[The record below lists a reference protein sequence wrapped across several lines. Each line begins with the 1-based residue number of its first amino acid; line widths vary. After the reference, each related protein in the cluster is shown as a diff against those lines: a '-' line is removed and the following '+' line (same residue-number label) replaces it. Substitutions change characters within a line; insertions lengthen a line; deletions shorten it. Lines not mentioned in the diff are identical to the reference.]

1 MRVHAAG
8 AGLLRFELVLACPEG
23 YDPSAAEITRANER
37 GGRVSVVREPRAA
50 LEAADVVSTDVFA
63 SMGQESEQAQRLAAF
78 RGFLLNRELL
88 ARASKDVV
96 VLHCLPAHRGEEID
110 EEVLEGPRSFVW
122 EEAEARLHTSKAA
135 LVWAMGLDG

>member
-1 MRVHAAG
+1 
-8 AGLLRFELVLACPEG
+8 
-23 YDPSAAEITRANER
+23 
-37 GGRVSVVREPRAA
+37 VREPRAA
-50 LEAADVVSTDVFA
+50 LDGADVVSTDVFA

-78 RGFLLNRELL
+78 RGFLLSRELL

-96 VLHCLPAHRGEEID
+96 VLHCLPAHRGEEIE

-122 EEAEARLHTSKAA
+122 DEAEARLHTSKAA